1 MAIKLLSESVA
12 AQIAAGEVVERP
24 VSVVKELMENSLDAG
39 ARSVRIELEGGG
51 RRLIRI
57 TDDGSG
63 IPRDETELAFTR
75 HATSKLN
82 TADDLYNIHTLGFRG
97 EALAS
102 VATVA
107 QVTMITRTEEE
118 KAGTL
123 IRLEAG
129 QIIEHR
135 SIGTPI
141 GTVITVEN
149 LFFNTPARLKFLKAD
164 STERR
169 HVDALITRYAMAYP
183 HVRFSLIQDGRETF
197 ATSGTG
203 DLADVLIEALGM
215 DTMREMLKVKT
226 AGLRVESPEITVY
239 GYTSAPHVN
248 RNTRSHI
255 TLFVNGRHIVDTHLT
270 YAVCQ
275 AYHTLM
281 PSDRYPIAVL
291 MIEVAPNDVDVNV
304 HPAKSEVRFRSPDS
318 VFSAVQRSVR
328 QAVVSQAPIPPVS
341 YSYNQ
346 RERATD
352 DDDQFSQYG
361 QAAGKTTYRQPDQSD
376 QFDSEVSYTNRSG
389 QQPLELPDYDAGRLG
404 QHRDDISHFAPSSP
418 SYAQPY
424 SAPQYGNYG
433 SDDEQD
439 FVQRS
444 VGAPSPDLSQRPR
457 TLPPL
462 RVVGQIA
469 ACYIVAEGP
478 AGMYLVDQH
487 AAHERILYEQF
498 MEEQRSKQVASQRT
512 LDAETIELTPPAAR
526 LIEANIESL
535 NGIGFEI
542 EPFGGNRFRVR
553 AVPTILAKRG
563 AQESIAAILEDLES
577 GAEPGASALE
587 AQIILRVCK
596 AAAVKAGQT
605 LSFDEMQSLI
615 RQLERCNSP
624 RTCPHGRPTMIH
636 MTAEQLAKEF
646 GRT

>member
-1 MAIKLLSESVA
+1 MAIKLLPDSVA

-135 SIGTPI
+135 AIGTPI

-203 DLADVLIEALGM
+203 DLSDVLIEALGM
-215 DTMREMLKVKT
+215 DTMREMLKVTT
-226 AGLRVESPEITVY
+226 AGRRVDSPEIIVN

-255 TLFVNGRHIVDTHLT
+255 TLFVNGRHIQDTHLT

-281 PSDRYPIAVL
+281 PNDRYPISVL

-341 YSYNQ
+341 YSY
-346 RERATD
+346 RPSERDSSDEEYQPTGSA
-352 DDDQFSQYG
+352 YNVP
-361 QAAGKTTYRQPDQSD
+361 YRQPDQTY
-376 QFDSEVSYTNRSG
+376 EGSG
-389 QQPLELPDYDAGRLG
+389 QQSLDLSDYDAGRLG
-404 QHRDDISHFAPSSP
+404 QHRDDISHFAPSDSAAN
-418 SYAQPY
+418 AQPY
-424 SAPQYGNYG
+424 APSRYG
-433 SDDEQD
+433 DDEQD

-444 VGAPSPDLSQRPR
+444 VTAPSPDLSQRPR

-498 MEEQRSKQVASQRT
+498 MEEQRSKGVASQRT
-512 LDAETIELTPPAAR
+512 LEAETIELSPPNAR
-526 LIEANIESL
+526 LVESSLESL
-535 NGIGFEI
+535 HEIGFEI

-553 AVPTILAKRG
+553 AVPTILARRG
-563 AQESIAAILEDLES
+563 AQESIAAILDDLES
-577 GAEPGASALE
+577 GEEPGASTLE
-587 AQIILRVCK
+587 AQIVLRVCK

-636 MTAEQLAKEF
+636 MTADQLAKEF